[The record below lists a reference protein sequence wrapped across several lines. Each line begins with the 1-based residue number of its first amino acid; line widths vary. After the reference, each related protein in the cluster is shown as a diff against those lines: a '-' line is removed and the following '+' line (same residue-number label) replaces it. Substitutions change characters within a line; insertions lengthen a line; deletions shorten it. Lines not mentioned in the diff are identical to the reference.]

1 MNVALFQALASNM
14 LMIHYGL
21 ELNDTELHQDAVVA
35 ECIKQGFRPYQVL
48 NEHAEEC
55 GLDRIGKEAYGG
67 FFAGALTSKDEI
79 RALRSIGPIETLS
92 DQPTTCMKCGSRTEF
107 DDLED
112 KQQHH
117 YCLNPDCGH
126 EFIAEP

>member
-21 ELNDTELHQDAVVA
+21 ELNDTELHQNAVVA

-55 GLDRIGKEAYGG
+55 RLDRIDKEAYLGLSG
-67 FFAGALTSKDEI
+67 EPLTSKDEI
-79 RALRSIGPIETLS
+79 RALRSIVSILWLG
-92 DQPTTCMKCGSRTEF
+92 DQPTTCMKCGARTDF
-107 DDLED
+107 DDLGGG
-112 KQQHH
+112 QQYHR
-117 YCLNPDCGH
+117 CLNQDCGH